1 MGLDQTLYA
10 KINGEDQEIQYFR
23 KHPDLHGAIAAMWEK
38 ETGGDPDDFN
48 CIPYQ
53 LNRDQLKQLVELAKT
68 DELPHTEGF
77 FFGQSLP
84 EDKPITLKA
93 LKRAL
98 ALEAEGH
105 EIYYDSWW

>member
-10 KINGEDQEIQYFR
+10 KINGENEKIQYFR
-23 KHPDLHGAIAAMWEK
+23 KHPDLHGAIAAMWAE
-38 ETGGDPDDFN
+38 ETGGDPDTFN

-53 LNRDQLKQLVELAKT
+53 LDRDQLEQLKAMTEA

-77 FFGQSLP
+77 FFGQSYP
-84 EDKPITLKA
+84 EDKPVTLEALDKA
-93 LKRAL
+93 LE
-98 ALEAEGH
+98 LEAEGH